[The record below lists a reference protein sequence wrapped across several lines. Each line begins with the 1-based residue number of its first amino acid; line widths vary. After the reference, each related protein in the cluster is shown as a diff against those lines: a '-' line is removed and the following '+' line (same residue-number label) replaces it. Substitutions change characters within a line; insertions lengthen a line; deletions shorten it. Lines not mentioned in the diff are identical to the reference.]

1 MNLFLTAGIA
11 IVAGTIGAKL
21 SRRLKIP
28 QVVGYII
35 IGVLLGSSFLNVI
48 SLDMVENLQNL
59 SSLALAFI
67 GFTIGGELAFSNL
80 KELGVSIV
88 AIAVFEALAAFM
100 LVLVAVFLVTKNLPL
115 ALIFGAL
122 ASATA
127 PASTVDVLWEYKSKG
142 PLTTTLFAVVGID
155 DSIAL
160 IIFGFASAI
169 AKALLTGSALTAQSL
184 LITPSLLILGS
195 AVVGIALGLI
205 LSQLM
210 KLIKSETDYLLFTL
224 GAILLGSA
232 AAQELHLSLILT
244 NMVMGL
250 TVINVSR
257 RRDAFSAISRLSPP
271 FYLIFFLLVGAMLQ
285 IGLLAELGLLGLAY
299 IVFRTAGKSAG
310 AWLGAKATQAPEVV
324 RKYLGLG
331 LLSQAG
337 VAIGL
342 AIETSNTF
350 SGLGPAGAELA
361 LLTVNVIAGTT
372 FIYQMIGPSLT
383 KVAITRAG
391 EVGQAKLSR

>member
-1 MNLFLTAGIA
+1 MNLFLLGGIA

-21 SRRLKIP
+21 SRRLRIP

-48 SLDMVENLQNL
+48 SLDMVENLQDL

-80 KELGVSIV
+80 KELGISIV

-100 LVLVAVFLVTKNLPL
+100 LVLVAVFLLTKNLPL

-127 PASTVDVLWEYKSKG
+127 PASTVDVLWEYKAKG

-169 AKALLTGSALTAQSL
+169 AQALITGSALTTQSL
-184 LITPSLLILGS
+184 LIAPSLLILGS
-195 AVVGIALGLI
+195 ALVGIVLGLI

-210 KLIKSETDYLLFTL
+210 KLIKSDTDYLLFTL

-232 AAQELHLSLILT
+232 AAQQLNLSLILT

-250 TVINVSR
+250 TLINVGR

-271 FYLIFFLLVGAMLQ
+271 FYLIFFLLVGAMLR
-285 IGLLAELGLLGLAY
+285 IGLLVELGLLGLAY

-310 AWLGAKATQAPEVV
+310 AWVGAKITQAPEVV

-337 VAIGL
+337 IAIGL

-383 KVAITRAG
+383 KVAISRAG
-391 EVGQAKLSR
+391 EIGKAKSAH